1 MMIFKN
7 LKKTNKINK
16 KVKDN
21 QFFIKLV
28 MIKNLKLRKTFRL
41 LKKLIK
47 INKFK

>member
-7 LKKTNKINK
+7 LQKTNKINK
-16 KVKDN
+16 KAKDN

-28 MIKNLKLRKTFRL
+28 MIKNLKIQKAFRL